1 MRRDKMAGGN
11 GGGTGGGGG
20 RFKAILGTAGND
32 ILKGDH
38 AAGDTIYGLGGND
51 TITVVS
57 GTNFLYG
64 GDGND
69 RIFGGTGSDQL
80 NGGNG
85 DDFMDGGAG
94 FDYAVYS
101 DATSAVTVDLA
112 ITTAQFTFGSGTD
125 TLVNIEG
132 LYGSAFNDTLFG
144 NAGNNTI
151 FGLDGNDV
159 IDGRAGDDTLDGGA
173 GNDTLLGGLGNDV
186 ITSDDSGIAGNDI
199 VDGGA
204 GVDTLDYTFVAT
216 GVNVDLRIATAQ
228 NTGGAGV
235 DTISNVENII
245 GTVRD
250 DALTGDDNANTF
262 NGGAGN
268 DTLIGNGGNDVL
280 NGHTGSDRLE
290 GGTGDDVLDGGQW
303 SGVAGE
309 VDILVGGAGAD
320 TFTFANAGE
329 SRAGSMDKIMDFSSL
344 EGDKIN
350 IHDSIQL
357 WTASFIGN
365 GAFTGVT
372 GQVHV
377 ISDGAGGQLVEQDT
391 NGDRVADLVIDVHTA
406 VPLSVTDFIL

>member
-1 MRRDKMAGGN
+1 MAGGN
-11 GGGTGGGGG
+11 GGGTGGGV
-20 RFKAILGTAGND
+20 RFKAIIGTAGND

-38 AAGDTIYGLGGND
+38 ATGDTIYGLGGD
-51 TITVVS
+51 DIITVKS

-85 DDFMDGGAG
+85 DDYLDGGAG
-94 FDYAVYS
+94 FDYAVYA
-101 DATSAVTVDLA
+101 DAISAVTVDLA

-125 TLVNIEG
+125 TLANIEG
-132 LYGSAFNDTLFG
+132 LYGSAFSDTLSG
-144 NAGNNTI
+144 NAGANTI
-151 FGLDGNDV
+151 LGLDGNDL

-173 GNDTLLGGLGNDV
+173 GNDTLLGGLGNDL
-186 ITSDDSGIAGNDI
+186 IIADDSGLAGNDI

-204 GVDTLDYTFVAT
+204 GVDTLDYSNVAA
-216 GVNVDLRIATAQ
+216 GVVVDLRIATAQ
-228 NTGGAGV
+228 NTVGAGT
-235 DTISNVENII
+235 DTISNVENLI

-268 DTLIGNGGNDVL
+268 DTLLGNGGNDVL

-290 GGTGDDVLDGGQW
+290 GGSGDDILDGGQW

-309 VDILVGGAGAD
+309 SDILVGGAGAD
-320 TFTFANAGE
+320 IFTFANAGE
-329 SRAGSMDKIMDFSSL
+329 SRAGSMDQIMDFNRL
-344 EGDKIN
+344 EGDRIN
-350 IHDSIQL
+350 IHDSVQL
-357 WTASFIGN
+357 WTATFIGS
-365 GAFTGVT
+365 ADFTGVV

-406 VPLSVTDFIL
+406 VPLAASDFIL